1 MLFHEIHG
9 MPPASEVPQVLAI
22 GKFDGVHIGH
32 QAILDA
38 ARRAAGMG
46 ERLAVLSFEP
56 HPTYALTRNPEYLRT
71 LTPRAEKVRL
81 LAELGVGAYYV
92 AQFNRAFQSLT
103 PDAFVHTYLPALGV
117 RHVVVGD
124 DFRFGQGG
132 SGTTDVLRKLAQSL
146 DIGVTVVP
154 PVVESGHK
162 VGSSQIRSH
171 LAAGRVEAAEAL
183 LGRPYALTG
192 TVVHGDKRGRLI
204 GFPTANLG
212 GIDEYVMPASGVYAV
227 SVALLDEGA
236 SSESMWFGVLNAGM
250 RPTVE
255 GTTFRLEVHLLGF
268 SGDLYGRQC
277 RVSFLRRIRDE
288 RKFAGLDEL
297 KAQIARDCDVTRQ
310 LLGLSQT
317 HVGE

>member
-1 MLFHEIHG
+1 MLFHEVHG
-9 MPPASEVPQVLAI
+9 VPPASEVPQVLAI

-38 ARRAAGMG
+38 ARREARLG

-56 HPTYALTRNPEYLRT
+56 HPTYALTGNPEYLRT

-81 LAELGVGAYYV
+81 LAELGVGAYYA
-92 AQFNRAFQSLT
+92 AQFNREFQSLT
-103 PDAFVHTYLPALGV
+103 PDAFVETYLPSLAV

-124 DFRFGQGG
+124 DFRFGRGG
-132 SGTTDVLRKLAQSL
+132 SGTIEVLRELAQRL
-146 DIGVTVVP
+146 GIGVTVVP
-154 PVVESGHK
+154 PVEEGAHK
-162 VGSSQIRSH
+162 VGSSQIRAH

-212 GIDEYVMPASGVYAV
+212 GIDQYVMPASGVYAV
-227 SVALLDEGA
+227 AVALLDET
-236 SSESMWFGVLNAGM
+236 SSESHWFGVLNAGF

-255 GTTFRLEVHLLGF
+255 GTTFRVEVHLLGF
-268 SGDLYGRQC
+268 SGDLYGREC

-297 KAQIARDCDVTRQ
+297 KAQIERDCDVARE
-310 LLGLSQT
+310 LLGLS
-317 HVGE
+317 